1 MIKLKHL
8 LEVEAISFI
17 SFAAVVSTVLVIHN
31 NQNKQDFHII
41 NPINQTNN
49 AQADTLQSPT
59 PLPQDDVV
67 SQMSPY
73 GTKKVTLTT
82 KHNANGTKTVT
93 ITAEDS
99 SGENQQQVYTT
110 NIGETDTMSIPFNT
124 WSPNDK
130 YFFILKNNAEVMVF
144 NASGAAFPDGETYL
158 DASDAFNQKNTGFTL
173 QEATGWAS
181 DTLIIINTTTSDNQK
196 GPSYWFEV
204 PSKAII
210 RLSTEF

>member
-17 SFAAVVSTVLVIHN
+17 SIAAVVSTVLVIHN
-31 NQNKQDFHII
+31 NQNKQNFYII
-41 NPINQTNN
+41 NPVNQTNN
-49 AQADTLQSPT
+49 AQADTLPSPT

-67 SQMSPY
+67 SQISPY
-73 GTKKVTLTT
+73 GTKKVTLTI
-82 KHNANGTKTVT
+82 KHNADGAKTVV
-93 ITAEDS
+93 ITTQDS
-99 SGENQQQVYTT
+99 SGNNQQQIYTT
-110 NIGETDTMSIPFNT
+110 NIGATDTISIPFNT

-130 YFFILKNNAEVMVF
+130 YFFVVKNNTDVMVF
-144 NASGAAFPDGETYL
+144 NASGAAFPDGEAYL
-158 DASDAFNQKNTGFTL
+158 DASDAYNQKNTGFTF

-181 DTLIIINTTTSDNQK
+181 ETLIIINTTTSDNQK

-204 PSKAII
+204 PSKAVI